1 MKKQFKMKS
10 IKSKIKPLTLP
21 KKKYFNLKNST
32 TYFQNLYTNYINSD
46 FRRQKTY
53 SDINSLLSDYRNEKL
68 SKLPER
74 DIIKDELGKDI
85 QKYKSQHFFKT
96 NRIKSLEKKDKIKTE
111 EKQVK
116 ENRISFLYSLRQSE
130 KKGNFIF
137 PIHKKSKKKIELN
150 ASKILFKR
158 RILNEEKKSL
168 SNYFH
173 NTRNS
178 MKSQFTNSKTISD
191 LNSTLQKKTFSN
203 MKNTM
208 NIIHKNI
215 DFLTNEV
222 ESESSKLIKTFYKHF
237 RSFSSDFTDW
247 KMKQESKFPEIRKKI
262 YDGFN

>member
-21 KKKYFNLKNST
+21 KNKFFNLKNST

-111 EKQVK
+111 EK
-116 ENRISFLYSLRQSE
+116 I
-130 KKGNFIF
+130 
-137 PIHKKSKKKIELN
+137 KKKIELN
-150 ASKILFKR
+150 ASKILFKK

-173 NTRNS
+173 NRRNS
-178 MKSQFTNSKTISD
+178 MNSQFTITKTISD
-191 LNSTLQKKTFSN
+191 LNSTLQKNTFSN